1 MEDEGE
7 ESIENLEDTKGN
19 TARVWVQLAAPRRE
33 IKYRWGIKK
42 SYLLFFPVCKR
53 IVDRTLMCNIAEF
66 ANLMKDLITFLLLLM
81 NSNL

>member
-42 SYLLFFPVCKR
+42 SYLFFFLFVNVLLIGHLCVILP
-53 IVDRTLMCNIAEF
+53 
-66 ANLMKDLITFLLLLM
+66 NLLT
-81 NSNL
+81 